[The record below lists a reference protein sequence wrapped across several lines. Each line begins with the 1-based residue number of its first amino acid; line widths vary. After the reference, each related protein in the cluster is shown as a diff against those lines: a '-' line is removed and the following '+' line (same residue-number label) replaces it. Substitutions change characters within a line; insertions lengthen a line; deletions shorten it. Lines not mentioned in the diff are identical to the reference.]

1 MSLLSTLG
9 VEDYG
14 TPPVAEEVPVS
25 RPGLF
30 AGDSLLYGITGD
42 VPEPVD
48 ADEGQ
53 PSTNT
58 LPLSSSN
65 ASSPFTQ
72 VANELPAE
80 RKEPQTV
87 ALDASL
93 VRCLQYYLD
102 IHENEP
108 KGSELL
114 VTQLA
119 VYTGWLCASSTTDDL
134 STDGEFQLAKWALDE
149 GIALI
154 KINTI
159 GFSSSQAA
167 STLPH
172 WNQRR
177 NSFEEMIRTSR
188 LLESAESNI
197 QRKIG
202 ARCAILSSQIGWDF
216 EASHRFLTNLPR
228 KLDLMNEILREMLE
242 NVGDLVHQDIVKLS
256 SRHAPPLKI
265 LMQETAPF
273 RTSSYLDCTFIDISV
288 AVKNMDSLVK
298 VFKFYRSVSLA
309 LNLISLDYDRYTY
322 VLNDSIT
329 ELEQFCLPL
338 GARRRGDLMFTHLEI
353 LVSYKPHQ
361 SRCICRQCQLEDDG
375 LDAQAE
381 IEELKER
388 FLDTIK
394 PLFNFKESFSDGFN
408 RICGFMTLEDTEIP
422 VDVKFTLF
430 HQVGTSLFY
439 WTGPTQFVS
448 RIQSYAK
455 LCHGV
460 DIQHDGVWKG
470 GKKVHVGSERDLF
483 EKVLGTDFPAPH
495 ERY

>member
-14 TPPVAEEVPVS
+14 TPPVAVEVPVS

-48 ADEGQ
+48 TDKGQ

-65 ASSPFTQ
+65 ASSPFNQ
-72 VANELPAE
+72 VENELPAE

-102 IHENEP
+102 IHEDEP
-108 KGSELL
+108 KGTELL

-119 VYTGWLCASSTTDDL
+119 VYTGWLCASSSTDHL
-134 STDGEFQLAKWALDE
+134 STNGEFQLAKWALDE
-149 GIALI
+149 GIALM

-172 WNQRR
+172 WNQRQ

-188 LLESAESNI
+188 LFESAESNI

-228 KLDLMNEILREMLE
+228 KLDLMNEKLREMLE
-242 NVGDLVHQDIVKLS
+242 NVGDLVYQDVVKKAPTSPEDGDARNSAISNAQLFGLQVYRHFS
-256 SRHAPPLKI
+256 SREKHGFSR
-265 LMQETAPF
+265 Q
-273 RTSSYLDCTFIDISV
+273 
-288 AVKNMDSLVK
+288 
-298 VFKFYRSVSLA
+298 
-309 LNLISLDYDRYTY
+309 DYDRYTY

-329 ELEQFCLPL
+329 ELELFCLPL

-353 LVSYKPHQ
+353 MVSYKPHQ

-408 RICGFMTLEDTEIP
+408 RICGFITLEDTEIP
-422 VDVKFTLF
+422 VDVKFALF

-470 GKKVHVGSERDLF
+470 GKKVHIGSERDLF
-483 EKVLGTDFPAPH
+483 EKFLGTDFPAPH